1 MDIEQADS
9 NGVSGFL
16 YKIVCGIF
24 GLGLAG
30 IIVHNPDSYLLKN
43 WLIPTTGLFLILL
56 MMPVLLVKV
65 SKTTQKLDPWAVIP
79 MSIILA
85 FVGLSMGFH
94 TDLSFLNNNFLVRG
108 YLSFLSPFVFGFM
121 ILSIYFIV
129 KTHPHILEIPFATMV
144 IFATTG
150 IAFTAFT
157 TGLKSGGWI
166 TGMNYDTTVPLLV
179 IGTLLAPKKWQ
190 WWLSGVSII
199 GLFFSGA
206 EIGLVV
212 IAVVVLVIIIRG
224 DGVGIN
230 WRGVNKGLHLNS
242 EKILLPVVA
251 LLFCLLVATPS
262 GITHSLWVHNGIQ
275 GTLGDRIQAATW
287 AQDGGNVKSL
297 DYLLTGNRLNGNW
310 HIRPITLTGHG
321 LEIDKLTETTPHNQ
335 FLIITDQIGIIA
347 ALAWLFATL
356 AWGIRTK
363 NYYILAA
370 ILSVAMLDHYF
381 WTVGILW
388 WWAFMGVESKG
399 LIFSETNH

>member
-1 MDIEQADS
+1 MEVDHAGSKGIL
-9 NGVSGFL
+9 GFL
-16 YKIVCGIF
+16 YKIIGGIF

-56 MMPVLLVKV
+56 TMPVLLAKV
-65 SKTTQKLDPWAVIP
+65 SKTTQKLDLWAVIP
-79 MSIILA
+79 MSIILVFA
-85 FVGLSMGFH
+85 GLSMGFH

-108 YLSFLSPFVFGFM
+108 YLSFLSPFVFAFM
-121 ILSIYFIV
+121 VLSIYFIV
-129 KTHPHILEIPFATMV
+129 KSHPHILETPFALMV

-150 IAFTAFT
+150 IVYIAFT

-166 TGMNYDTTVPLLV
+166 TCGNYDTTVPLLV

-212 IAVVVLVIIIRG
+212 IAGVVLVIIIRR
-224 DGVGIN
+224 D
-230 WRGVNKGLHLNS
+230 WSK
-242 EKILLPVVA
+242 KILLPVMA
-251 LLFCLLVATPS
+251 LIVCLLVATPF
-262 GITHSLWVHNGIQ
+262 GITHKLWVHNGIQ
-275 GTLGDRIQAATW
+275 GTLGDRIQAARW
-287 AQDGGNVKSL
+287 AWDGGNVKSL

-310 HIRPITLTGHG
+310 HIRPITLTGYG

-363 NYYILAA
+363 NYYILVA
-370 ILSVAMLDHYF
+370 ILTIGMLDHFF

-388 WWAFMGVESKG
+388 WWAFMGIEERG
-399 LIFSETNH
+399 LIFSETDH